1 MDVIKG
7 YTAALFIGAN
17 TAAACIPLF
26 AMGLLRLL
34 TWGSGHHTL
43 SRWMDGIID
52 YWVSSNRLLM
62 AALGLCKVELK
73 LPTNAQLSRDE
84 WYMVISNHQTW
95 TDILLLQTS
104 LRPHLPPIKFFTKQ
118 QLIWLPFLGLA
129 MWLLGFPYV
138 RRASPEQIKRQP
150 ELKDRDQKATLASCE
165 DFKRH
170 PTAVLNFLEGTRFTE
185 AKHALQPARFKR
197 LLNPKIGG
205 MAYVL
210 QGMGTAL
217 SGVLDVTIQYPDNQP
232 PSFWDFLCGRCPSA
246 SLNVQLHSIS
256 AHISDGLD
264 SNNKQPLA
272 NWVDNLWQTKDNQ
285 LAKQVNLKR

>member
-1 MDVIKG
+1 MDIIKG
-7 YTAALFIGAN
+7 GIAALFIGVN
-17 TAAACIPLF
+17 TAAACVPLF

-34 TWGSGHHTL
+34 TWGAGYHTM
-43 SRWMDGIID
+43 SRWMDAIID

-62 AALGLCKVELK
+62 RILGLCRVALD
-73 LPTNAQLSRDE
+73 LPTNAQLSRDQ
-84 WYMVISNHQTW
+84 WYMVVSNHQTW

-138 RRASPEQIKRQP
+138 RRASAEQVQRQP
-150 ELKDRDQKATLASCE
+150 ELKDRDQKATLAACA

-170 PTAVLNFLEGTRFTE
+170 PTAVLNFLEGTRFTK
-185 AKHALQPARFKR
+185 AKQALQPARFKH

-205 MAYVL
+205 LAYVL
-210 QGMGTAL
+210 QGMGPTLA
-217 SGVLDVTIQYPDNQP
+217 GVLDVTIQYPHHRP

-246 SLNVQLHSIS
+246 SLNTELHSIPEHVS
-256 AHISDGLD
+256 NGLNA
-264 SNNKQPLA
+264 NNKQPLA
-272 NWVDNLWQTKDNQ
+272 DWIDDLWQTKDNQ
-285 LAKQVNLKR
+285 LAEQANLER

>member
-7 YTAALFIGAN
+7 CIAALFIGVN
-17 TAAACIPLF
+17 TAAACVPLF

-34 TWGSGHHTL
+34 TWGSGHHTV

-52 YWVSSNRLLM
+52 YWVSSNRVLM
-62 AALGLCKVELK
+62 RALNLCQVDLE
-73 LPTNAQLSRDE
+73 LPTNAQLGRDQ

-104 LRPHLPPIKFFTKQ
+104 LRHHLPPIKFFTKQ
-118 QLIWLPFLGLA
+118 QLIWLPFLGVA

-138 RRASPEQIKRQP
+138 RRASPEQVKRQP
-150 ELKDRDQKATLASCE
+150 ELKTRDQKATLAACE

-185 AKHALQPARFKR
+185 AKQAQQTARFER

-205 MAYVL
+205 LAYVL
-210 QGMGTAL
+210 QGMGPTLA
-217 SGVLDVTIQYPDNQP
+217 GVLDVTIHYPNNRP

-246 SLNVQLHSIS
+246 SLHTELHSIP
-256 AHISDGLD
+256 AQISDGLD

-272 NWVDNLWQTKDNQ
+272 DWIDDLWQTKDNQ
-285 LAKQVNLKR
+285 LAKQANLEQ